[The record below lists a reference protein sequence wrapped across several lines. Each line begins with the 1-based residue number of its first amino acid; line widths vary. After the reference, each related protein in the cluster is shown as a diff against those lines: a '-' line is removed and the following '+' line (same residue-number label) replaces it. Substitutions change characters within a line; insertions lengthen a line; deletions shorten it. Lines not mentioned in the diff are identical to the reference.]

1 MDILGH
7 FDFAKGENAHVE
19 LSNLS
24 RKNGKTVTADAVKIG
39 GGYGNIARRVDNS
52 HIDENPGNSSI
63 NYSYA
68 TSGYPRFTEAARYWL
83 QWAGFPEKVYSPSQ
97 GKNDY
102 TDDYKCRGEWV
113 NYLAGGSDILTR

>member
-1 MDILGH
+1 M
-7 FDFAKGENAHVE
+7 
-19 LSNLS
+19 
-24 RKNGKTVTADAVKIG
+24 RVKIG

-63 NYSYA
+63 NYSYT

-97 GKNDY
+97 GKTTIPTITNA
-102 TDDYKCRGEWV
+102 GE
-113 NYLAGGSDILTR
+113 NGSIIWQEVRTYCPTVQD